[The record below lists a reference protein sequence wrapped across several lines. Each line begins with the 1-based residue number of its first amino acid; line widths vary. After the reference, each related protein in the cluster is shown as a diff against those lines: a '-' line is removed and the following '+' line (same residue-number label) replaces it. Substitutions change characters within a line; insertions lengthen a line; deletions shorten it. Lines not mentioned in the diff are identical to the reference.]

1 MKRMKIKKDGKRI
14 DITAIGFFAVPDLEK
29 EYIMYSVMDDD
40 SNNSNGAMLLGE
52 VVRNGDNIEILGI
65 LKEEKDLVVA
75 YYNEI
80 STQLGGE

>member
-1 MKRMKIKKDGKRI
+1 
-14 DITAIGFFAVPDLEK
+14 
-29 EYIMYSVMDDD
+29 MDDD